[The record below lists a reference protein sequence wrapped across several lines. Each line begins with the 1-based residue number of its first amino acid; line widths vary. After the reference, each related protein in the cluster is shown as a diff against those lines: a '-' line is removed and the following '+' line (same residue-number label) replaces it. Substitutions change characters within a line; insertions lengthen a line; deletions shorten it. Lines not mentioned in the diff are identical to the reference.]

1 MRRPASLR
9 YIYTRTAQTA
19 VAHTPQEE
27 IEHIA
32 TLHNTPIN
40 SMSTTRGNS
49 SNGASAVDHAGSEQQ
64 ADPSTDVDPAN
75 EPIDVP
81 VPEGIVFQL
90 HMLRSI

>member
-1 MRRPASLR
+1 
-9 YIYTRTAQTA
+9 
-19 VAHTPQEE
+19 
-27 IEHIA
+27 
-32 TLHNTPIN
+32 
-40 SMSTTRGNS
+40 MSTTRGNS

-90 HMLRSI
+90 HILRSI